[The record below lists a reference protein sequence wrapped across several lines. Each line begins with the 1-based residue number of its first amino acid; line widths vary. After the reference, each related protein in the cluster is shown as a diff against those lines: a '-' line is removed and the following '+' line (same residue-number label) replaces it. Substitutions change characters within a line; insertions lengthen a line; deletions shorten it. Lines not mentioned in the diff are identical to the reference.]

1 MAWIDN
7 KNNIN
12 NLLTTEMTTN
22 KLEKYLI
29 NKVSEIAFISASGTV
44 VYNTAWTQRWI
55 TDLYLVYYF
64 NSLRH
69 LIIYYCEYILQGQ
82 CVRVLSRFIFICN
95 KEVAQ
100 E

>member
-1 MAWIDN
+1 MDI
-7 KNNIN
+7 
-12 NLLTTEMTTN
+12 LTIERTTN

-29 NKVSEIAFISASGTV
+29 TKVSEIAFISASGTV
-44 VYNTAWTQRWI
+44 VYNAAWTQQWI

-82 CVRVLSRFIFICN
+82 RVGVLSLFILIC
-95 KEVAQ
+95 KKGVAQ